1 MRKAISILL
10 VFVMCLSLLPANA
23 IAKDSSRTE
32 QPLSTELNK
41 GSEIPG
47 TAYHV
52 ISKKNYSIA
61 PDISESVI
69 ITNNDAGNSQTVA
82 NVMQVN
88 PNEGRAK
95 IVAGYGNR
103 NPKELGWTLKTT
115 TEQAHVYER
124 ETGLNVVGGVNAS
137 WFNINTGEPSGY
149 LVMNGVVHHDNSS
162 RAFLAAFDDGSVNVF
177 REGTTL
183 AQAEASHGGDDENRA
198 GDHALAAA
206 CGRVAHG
213 QVALALAL
221 GEVGGGAALVELD
234 GRHAAERDHH
244 AGLFLGGV
252 ADGAGGHG
260 AVCLEQDDRAVGL
273 DADAGARV
281 IAAVAGLG
289 GNDLAIP
296 DHGDERV
303 DRLDDLNGLALLFTL
318 AGR

>member
-23 IAKDSSRTE
+23 IAKDSSRSE

-115 TEQAHVYER
+115 TERKGDGPER
-124 ETGLNVVGGVNAS
+124 RRRRQRLVVQHQHRRA
-137 WFNINTGEPSGY
+137 
-149 LVMNGVVHHDNSS
+149 LRLS
-162 RAFLAAFDDGSVNVF
+162 R
-177 REGTTL
+177 
-183 AQAEASHGGDDENRA
+183 
-198 GDHALAAA
+198 
-206 CGRVAHG
+206 
-213 QVALALAL
+213 
-221 GEVGGGAALVELD
+221 
-234 GRHAAERDHH
+234 
-244 AGLFLGGV
+244 
-252 ADGAGGHG
+252 
-260 AVCLEQDDRAVGL
+260 
-273 DADAGARV
+273 
-281 IAAVAGLG
+281 
-289 GNDLAIP
+289 
-296 DHGDERV
+296 DERC
-303 DRLDDLNGLALLFTL
+303 RAS
-318 AGR
+318 R